1 MIERRSPLL
10 SLAPTLLAIA
20 LLMSC
25 QKADDA
31 DTAVTVRGL
40 TAGDRACYMEVEDGT
55 GNRREQMA
63 AFELCERADLVGKK
77 VRLRLEKAQV
87 QAESCQGNPDCTD
100 TETVDL
106 VQSVEE
112 VR

>member
-1 MIERRSPLL
+1 MIECPSQFR
-10 SLAPTLLAIA
+10 A
-20 LLMSC
+20 LLCGAALLIGC
-25 QKADDA
+25 QGGPSADD
-31 DTAVTVRGL
+31 AVTVRGL
-40 TAGDRACYMEVEDGT
+40 TAGDRACYMEVEDGD
-55 GNRREQMA
+55 GERREQMA

-77 VRLRLEKAQV
+77 VRLRTEKAQV

>member
-1 MIERRSPLL
+1 MIERPSPLH
-10 SLAPTLLAIA
+10 SLAATLLATA
-20 LLMSC
+20 LLIGC
-25 QKADDA
+25 QKADD
-31 DTAVTVRGL
+31 AVTVRGL
-40 TAGDRACYMEVEDGT
+40 TAGDRACYMEVEDGA

-63 AFELCERADLVGKK
+63 AFEICERAELIGKQ